1 MKKKG
6 FTLVEIIMVIA
17 ILGLLSI
24 VIANSL
30 TESLK
35 NQKEKDFDNYID
47 KIEAAACAFIEIRPE
62 TREQETS
69 FNCSIIPKPDRCK
82 SKTDCMSSGCEIKVS
97 DIITLGLIDGR
108 LKNPKTDEL
117 LSYYNNKIIKI
128 YWNANKEKVCQ
139 ATATD
144 FN

>member
-62 TREQETS
+62 TRQAS
-69 FNCSIIPKPDRCK
+69 A
-82 SKTDCMSSGCEIKVS
+82 VS
-97 DIITLGLIDGR
+97 DIKKTTCINAGLAGCNVTVSDLIKLGLIDGR

-117 LSYYNNKIIKI
+117 LSHYNNKIIKI